1 MQKKSKLQLASRSAP
16 LQPPNLLLGPSL
28 LLKDRSA
35 ETTDFAQKCYD
46 RISEGH
52 SHVAG
57 VDTFLADGGQ
67 GDDEVVLIIRV
78 HGRNAEFLALDAG
91 S

>member
-1 MQKKSKLQLASRSAP
+1 
-16 LQPPNLLLGPSL
+16 
-28 LLKDRSA
+28 
-35 ETTDFAQKCYD
+35 
-46 RISEGH
+46 
-52 SHVAG
+52 